1 MKKNNLLPAVVALLI
16 SSPFVANA
24 DSQYP
29 ATDFEPKILYQDAS
43 AKSAP
48 VAAPAPTSTATS
60 APAATA
66 SVSADDSKYP
76 AANFEPKVLF
86 KDDNYKAPKATPV
99 PEYKSSA
106 AEVVKNDP
114 VLNAEI
120 KDDSSSNLLVLG
132 LLAAGIGFALSKKCP
147 KFAKSVDET
156 PAAPRETGVTRYLNA
171 RIPKVSGVAKYLERT
186 GKPTNVAR
194 YIAKQNIA
202 QKAAQND
209 TDRG

>member
-1 MKKNNLLPAVVALLI
+1 MKKNNLLPTAVALLI
-16 SSPFVANA
+16 SSPFVAQA

-29 ATDFEPKILYQDAS
+29 ATDFEPKVIYQDAS
-43 AKSAP
+43 VK
-48 VAAPAPTSTATS
+48 S

-66 SVSADDSKYP
+66 APVAANTPAPATVVDADDAKYP
-76 AANFEPKVLF
+76 ATNFQPKVLF
-86 KDDNYKAPKATPV
+86 KDDNYKPPKATPV
-99 PEYKSSA
+99 AEYKSSA

-120 KDDSSSNLLVLG
+120 KDDNSSNLLVLG